1 MNPQFPVPLNEN
13 KLNQE
18 DVKEMPAWFKTP
30 LDYINKIAET
40 LFYAQEV
47 NILDIF
53 IKLNQTLTAL
63 LDWLKGSGGG
73 DAVTSVNTKTGAV
86 TLDTDDI
93 PEGTT
98 NKYLTE
104 DPILNSIKAAS
115 SSGLSIKSS
124 TDTEIFKIEDTGQL
138 KAVYES
144 TVGTDYN
151 TTLHNIYGARA
162 WVNFNGSGTVAIRAS
177 GNVSSITDNG
187 TGDFTVNFTTNMPD
201 IGYVA
206 IGSASN
212 EFIQLN
218 STQTVGGYRL
228 TTKNQYQSLVD
239 DVNIRTAVFR

>member
-1 MNPQFPVPLNEN
+1 MKNPIFDPQLNTN
-13 KLNQE
+13 RLDVS
-18 DVKEMPAWFKTP
+18 DVKEMPEWMKP
-30 LDYINKIAET
+30 ILDFINQIAET
-40 LFYAQEV
+40 IYFAQEFDLGTE
-47 NILDIF
+47 ILSKIPA
-53 IKLNQTLTAL
+53 T
-63 LDWLKGSGGG
+63 GE

-151 TTLHNIYGARA
+151 TILHNIYGARA
-162 WVNFNGSGTVAIRAS
+162 WVNFNGTGTIAIRAS

-187 TGDFTVNFTTNMPD
+187 IGDYTVNFTTALPD
-201 IGYVA
+201 ADYAYNSGSSSGGGAAWVSSRSVSSLGVITTNFTGSSNDASDISIGA
-206 IGSASN
+206 
-212 EFIQLN
+212 
-218 STQTVGGYRL
+218 
-228 TTKNQYQSLVD
+228 
-239 DVNIRTAVFR
+239 FR

>member
-1 MNPQFPVPLNEN
+1 MKNPIFDPQLNTN
-13 KLNQE
+13 RLDVS
-18 DVKEMPAWFKTP
+18 DVKEMPAWMKP
-30 LDYINKIAET
+30 VLDFINQIAET
-40 LFYAQEV
+40 IYFAQEFDLETE
-47 NILDIF
+47 ILSKIPA
-53 IKLNQTLTAL
+53 TEE
-63 LDWLKGSGGG
+63 

-104 DPILNSIKAAS
+104 DPTLNSIKTAS

-151 TTLHNIYGARA
+151 TTLHNIYGART
-162 WVNFNGSGTVAIRAS
+162 WVNFNGTGTVAIRAS

-187 TGDFTVNFTTNMPD
+187 TGDYTVNFTAALPD
-201 IGYVA
+201 ADYSLFINTARLAVDA
-206 IGSASN
+206 ISSYGVVSYSASSVR
-212 EFIQLN
+212 IQTYNNAIWTIDISDIFLG
-218 STQTVGGYRL
+218 V
-228 TTKNQYQSLVD
+228 
-239 DVNIRTAVFR
+239 IR

>member
-1 MNPQFPVPLNEN
+1 MKNPIFDPQLNTN
-13 KLNQE
+13 RLDVS
-18 DVKEMPAWFKTP
+18 DVKEMPAWMNP
-30 LDYINKIAET
+30 ILDFINRIAET
-40 LFYAQEV
+40 IYFAQEFDLEAE
-47 NILDIF
+47 ILSKIPA
-53 IKLNQTLTAL
+53 TEE
-63 LDWLKGSGGG
+63 SG
-73 DAVTSVNTKTGAV
+73 VTSVNTKTGAV

-162 WVNFNGSGTVAIRAS
+162 WVNFNGTGSIAIRAS

-187 TGDFTVNFTTNMPD
+187 TGDYTVNFTTALPD
-201 IGYVA
+201 ANYSALFTNGYVSYA
-206 IGSASN
+206 NVPVTSNFATGSVRVRCYNMNDVIEDSA
-212 EFIQLN
+212 
-218 STQTVGGYRL
+218 TVTMG
-228 TTKNQYQSLVD
+228 
-239 DVNIRTAVFR
+239 VFR

>member
-1 MNPQFPVPLNEN
+1 MKNPIFDPQLNTN
-13 KLNQE
+13 RLDVS
-18 DVKEMPAWFKTP
+18 DVKKMPAWMEP
-30 LDYINKIAET
+30 VLDFINRIAET
-40 LFYAQEV
+40 IYFAQEFDLEAE
-47 NILDIF
+47 ILSKIPA
-53 IKLNQTLTAL
+53 TEE
-63 LDWLKGSGGG
+63 

-162 WVNFNGSGTVAIRAS
+162 WVNFNGTGSIAIRAS

-187 TGDFTVNFTTNMPD
+187 TGNYTVNFITALPDANYSALFTN
-201 IGYVA
+201 GYVSYA
-206 IGSASN
+206 NVPATSDFATGSVRVRCYNMNDVIEDSA
-212 EFIQLN
+212 
-218 STQTVGGYRL
+218 TVTMG
-228 TTKNQYQSLVD
+228 
-239 DVNIRTAVFR
+239 VFR